1 MGDNGRAI
9 YQSLLAET
17 DQEARDDY
25 EYDPRVQMYMNRR
38 AGEAEAAPSSTT
50 MIIGSRHT
58 LPDAE
63 VGVHQQTV
71 SELAASHNADL
82 ILQNAP
88 STVAKVHTVLIN
100 TGYRDWTVQPDAY
113 SNVFSFGNEQN
124 IDLNGPQVPYYYNNV
139 VVPLAAYETPSNAL
153 IVGAGARNTYMTP
166 ANTAKQLF
174 DVSLGAKIPA
184 YFLTNAQT
192 YQPTYGW
199 KIVVSNGSLIHTPTP
214 FSYSDPNVKVYYYP
228 TYNARD
234 SRGARVGIDIQPKLY
249 AANQYNYSTSKR
261 FSNVSSI
268 RLIRAT
274 LPVRANQPWDPSIFS
289 GATITYPDSFHAKS
303 YAFMNI
309 GNLNGGQYGGAQA
322 VQRSFAT
329 LTQMTRNIYDSGVMF
344 PGQYI
349 DFYPWEK
356 EAYTFD
362 PPMRELSN
370 ANLLL
375 VDETG
380 APYSQ
385 TDTLN
390 VTAMQILNNANLGK
404 IKFYVA
410 NTSVSFAKYGDSNIF
425 YKKDLR
431 VGDEILFYRPTV
443 SQISSD
449 AKSTSNLTALFQTFS
464 NNYIVTDICS
474 GDFATTSVLPSSG
487 YCTSFM
493 AVPKIANGTMSTVY
507 NTLSALSYTQCN
519 ICLRSYSSQ
528 TGTIPNTRT
537 FSQDYV
543 VPILN
548 KNLQATFALE
558 IVTQEP
564 DASKITKMIPATE

>member
-38 AGEAEAAPSSTT
+38 AG
-50 MIIGSRHT
+50 
-58 LPDAE
+58 DE
-63 VGVHQQTV
+63 VDTQPHASHYTPNGLIETHQETIA
-71 SELAASHNADL
+71 ELAKDL
-82 ILQNAP
+82 VVQTMP
-88 STVAKVHTVLIN
+88 DTVPKTHTVLIN
-100 TGYRDWTVQPDAY
+100 TGYRDWTIQPDAY
-113 SNVFSFGNEQN
+113 SNIFSFGNEQN
-124 IDLNGPQVPYYYNNV
+124 IDLNGPQIPYYFNNP

-166 ANTAKQLF
+166 ANVANQVF
-174 DVSLGAKIPA
+174 DVSNGAKIPP
-184 YFLTNAQT
+184 YFRTSAQT
-192 YQPTYGW
+192 FQPTYGW
-199 KIVVSNGSLIHTPTP
+199 KIVVSNGTLIHSPAV
-214 FSYSDPNVKVYYYP
+214 FSYKDPAVRVYYYP
-228 TYNARD
+228 SYDARNTA
-234 SRGARVGIDIQPKLY
+234 GAQVGVDIQPKLY
-249 AANQYNYSTSKR
+249 ATNQYNYSTSKR

-274 LPVRANQPWDPSIFS
+274 LPVRANQPWSPSAFS
-289 GATITYPDSFHAKS
+289 GTAITYPDSFHAKS

-329 LTQMTRNIYDSGVMF
+329 LTQMTRTIYGSGTF
-344 PGQYI
+344 PAQYI
-349 DFYPWEK
+349 DLYPWAN

-380 APYSQ
+380 VPYSQ

-390 VTAMQILNNANLGK
+390 VTAMQVLNNASLGK

-410 NTSVSFAKYGDSNIF
+410 NTSVSFTQYGDSNVF
-425 YKKDLR
+425 YTKDIR
-431 VGDEILFYRPTV
+431 VGDEILFYRPAI
-443 SQISSD
+443 SQIASDPKSSL
-449 AKSTSNLTALFQTFS
+449 NLTALFQTFS

-474 GDFATTSVLPSSG
+474 GDFATTAVLPTSG
-487 YCTSFM
+487 YGTSFI
-493 AVPKIANGTMSTVY
+493 AVPKIANGTMTSIY
-507 NTLSALSYTQCN
+507 NTLSALSLTQCN
-519 ICLRSYSSQ
+519 ICLRSYSAQ

-564 DASKITKMIPATE
+564 DASKITKMIPANE